1 MRRKRIY
8 SLLLAL
14 ALAAGL
20 LTGCG
25 QENAAQESTAD
36 EALPTLVVGVDTYP
50 PYSHIGPDGTPRAST
65 SSWRRRRCGGWDTGR
80 SSGSS
85 TGRRRA
91 HC

>member
-20 LTGCG
+20 LRGCG

-36 EALPTLVVGVDTYP
+36 KALPTLVVGVDT
-50 PYSHIGPDGTPRAST
+50 
-65 SSWRRRRCGGWDTGR
+65 
-80 SSGSS
+80 
-85 TGRRRA
+85 
-91 HC
+91 

>member
-25 QENAAQESTAD
+25 QENTAQESTAD
-36 EALPTLVVGVDTYP
+36 KALPTLVVGVDTF
-50 PYSHIGPDGTPRAST
+50 
-65 SSWRRRRCGGWDTGR
+65 R
-80 SSGSS
+80 SSRSKKQRSFWTSADCSTCRSS
-85 TGRRRA
+85 F
-91 HC
+91 

>member
-25 QENAAQESTAD
+25 QENTAQESTAD
-36 EALPTLVVGVDTYP
+36 EALPTLVVSVVFRRSACTMVSVMPVRTLARPSAKQHPSGHWNQCITRRPRVDRGVLM
-50 PYSHIGPDGTPRAST
+50 
-65 SSWRRRRCGGWDTGR
+65 
-80 SSGSS
+80 
-85 TGRRRA
+85 
-91 HC
+91 